1 MMRVYILDDEHRPQE
16 AELLE
21 WAAWFEN
28 WENRSVAFDTTA
40 LFEVST
46 VFLGIDH
53 RGWSKGPPVL
63 FETMVFERKAEIKTI
78 FGRLMPIRPD
88 VEQNRY
94 VSWDDAEAG
103 HRATLR
109 RLQKQEADALAKLK
123 RKAGRATRPSTLSA
137 RPSDASD

>member
-1 MMRVYILDDEHRPQE
+1 MTDPFDYGPRCYILDDERRPVK
-16 AELLE
+16 AGLME
-21 WAAWFEN
+21 WAAWFEK
-28 WENRSVAFDTTA
+28 WENRCVAVDQTA

-53 RGWSKGPPVL
+53 RGWRDGPPIL

-94 VSWDDAEAG
+94 ASWDEAEAG

-109 RLQKQEADALAKLK
+109 RLQKQEADALAKLPKIRAKAK
-123 RKAGRATRPSTLSA
+123 RP
-137 RPSDASD
+137 